1 MDEIIMFMFMV
12 QLPVTPM
19 IMGPIN
25 SNRHGY
31 EYSY

>member
-1 MDEIIMFMFMV
+1 MFMV